1 MRQAEL
7 RRGVA
12 HLRRTEPRL
21 APAIRRHG
29 TPPLRR
35 SRNHF
40 ESLAGSIV
48 HQQLSGH
55 VAGRILGRLSALAPG
70 RSLPSPSALLATP
83 DEALRSAGLSRQ
95 KAAALRDLAAH
106 YADGRL
112 SSRRLRGLSDDE
124 IGELLLAVRGIGPWT
139 VDMFLLFALNRLDV
153 LPIGDLGI
161 RKGFQ
166 ELFGLGELPDAAK
179 MESLSRAWRPYRS
192 LGSWYLWRIADGGA

>member
-1 MRQAEL
+1 MARPEL

-21 APAIRRHG
+21 ARMIRRHG
-29 TPPLRR
+29 PPPLRR

-40 ESLAGSIV
+40 ESLVRSIV

-55 VAGRILGRLSALAPG
+55 VAGRILDRLSALAPG
-70 RSLPSPSALLATP
+70 RSLPSPPELLTLP
-83 DEALRSAGLSRQ
+83 DGELQRAGLSRQ
-95 KAAALRDLAAH
+95 KTAALRDLAAH

-112 SSRRLRGLSDDE
+112 SSRRFRRFSDEE
-124 IGELLLAVRGIGPWT
+124 IGEALLAVRGIGPWT
-139 VDMFLLFALNRLDV
+139 VHMFLLFALNRLDV

-166 ELFGLGELPDAAK
+166 ALFELSELPDATT
-179 MESLSRAWRPYRS
+179 METLSLPWRPYRS
-192 LGSWYLWRIADGGA
+192 LGSWYLWRVADGD